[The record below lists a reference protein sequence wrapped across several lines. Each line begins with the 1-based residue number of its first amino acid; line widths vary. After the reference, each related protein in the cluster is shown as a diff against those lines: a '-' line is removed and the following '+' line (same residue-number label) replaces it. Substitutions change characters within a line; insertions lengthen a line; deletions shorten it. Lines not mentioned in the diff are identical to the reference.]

1 MLIDALLKRLPIIA
15 FAITSSIAT
24 LFAQTGGKTQIA
36 CDVAILGGGAAG
48 LHTAFRLGPQMGG
61 KVCLFE
67 KENRLGGR
75 IYDVPKDANTP
86 GSPVFG
92 LGALRVM
99 ETQDVVFGLAKELN
113 IQFETVGF
121 SNDHIV
127 ARGVSAQDS
136 DTLRN
141 MAYPLADPAGEVALY
156 DKLRFGPERANAAKY
171 PDMRSYMRAAIGAEN
186 HSFVADMF
194 RFRGDFTYPVS
205 ARGYLE
211 FLDEDWDVCC
221 TPSYPM
227 GGMSAF
233 IRGMEQKAVQAG
245 VRIYTGEP
253 ALQVNTGTSGG
264 YQILTPNYNA
274 RANRL
279 VIAIDADA
287 FRKVGGDVAARI
299 QAQPQFQDLIGI
311 KVASINQ
318 WWPSAWW
325 KNVVPGNRAWSTQ
338 TCVNHIEI
346 PTAKYAADQLVTR
359 SVYNDDLTC
368 SEFWEITA
376 QRGIPAVE
384 AEIERGLKS
393 MFPNAVIP
401 KPTKTVVKIW
411 PAGWY
416 WLKAGSPFSNAQ
428 IATWAVLPF
437 PGEQISLVGESYNPQ
452 RSTWSDGAFKS
463 SINVLNSLFG
473 FQLAGQTATPNGILP
488 SFGKSKPLP
497 PGLRRKR

>member
-1 MLIDALLKRLPIIA
+1 
-15 FAITSSIAT
+15 
-24 LFAQTGGKTQIA
+24 
-36 CDVAILGGGAAG
+36 
-48 LHTAFRLGPQMGG
+48 MGNR
-61 KVCLFE
+61 VCLFE

-75 IYDVPKDANTP
+75 IYDVPKDANNP
-86 GSPVFG
+86 NSPVFG
-92 LGALRVM
+92 LGALRIM
-99 ETQDVVFGLAKELN
+99 ETQEVVFGLAKELS
-113 IQFETVGF
+113 IGFETVGF
-121 SNDHIV
+121 ANDLIV
-127 ARGVSAQDS
+127 SRGVSAQDS
-136 DTLRN
+136 DSMRS
-141 MAYPLADPAGEVALY
+141 MAYPVADAGGEAALY
-156 DKLRFGPERANAAKY
+156 DKLRFGPERANVAKY
-171 PDMRSYMRAAIGAEN
+171 PDMRSYMRAAIGPEN
-186 HSFVADMF
+186 HSFLADMF
-194 RFRGDFTYPVS
+194 RFRGDFTYPIS

-221 TPSYPM
+221 TPSYPI

-233 IRGMEQKAVQAG
+233 IRGMEQRALAAG
-245 VRIYTGEP
+245 VRIFTGEP
-253 ALQVNTGTSGG
+253 ALEINTGAGGG
-264 YQILTPNYNA
+264 YQIITPNYSA

-279 VIAIDADA
+279 VVAIDADA
-287 FRKVGGDVAARI
+287 FRRVGGDVAKRI
-299 QAQPQFQDLIGI
+299 QAQPQFQDLIGV

-318 WWPSAWW
+318 WWPNAWW

-376 QRGIPAVE
+376 QRGIALVE

-473 FQLAGQTATPNGILP
+473 MQLAGQTAAPNGILP
-488 SFGKSKPLP
+488 SFGKAKPLP
-497 PGLRRKR
+497 PGLRKKH